1 MDIYSNIKVGDRVF
15 YLPTATEGVVS
26 ELTAELACVHFSAG
40 DRCVWVPLAS
50 LRQIAPRP

>member
-1 MDIYSNIKVGDRVF
+1 VDIYSNIKVGDRVF